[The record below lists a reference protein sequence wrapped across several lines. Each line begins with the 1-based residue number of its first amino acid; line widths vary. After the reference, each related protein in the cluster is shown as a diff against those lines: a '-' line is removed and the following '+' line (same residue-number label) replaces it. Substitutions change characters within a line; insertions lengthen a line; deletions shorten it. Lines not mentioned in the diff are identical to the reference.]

1 MAIDCNASR
10 VADQHQSSP
19 ASNFSRRGILRVG
32 VAASLSLPFA
42 NGEGEAAGVG
52 GLKPKDFVHST
63 TSAKEETTITFFP
76 GFSAETI
83 QTSGTTIHV
92 LRKGTGRPL
101 LLHDYPETH
110 LTWHKVAPQL
120 AEQYSVGVPDLRGY
134 GDSGKPEGG
143 DGTRT
148 IHFALWRRTRSM

>member
-76 GFSAETI
+76 GLSAETI
-83 QTSGTTIHV
+83 QTSGPPSTFYE
-92 LRKGTGRPL
+92 RGRVVRCCCCTVTL
-101 LLHDYPETH
+101 KL
-110 LTWHKVAPQL
+110 
-120 AEQYSVGVPDLRGY
+120 
-134 GDSGKPEGG
+134 
-143 DGTRT
+143 
-148 IHFALWRRTRSM
+148 I